1 MCKQMSKIETWFMLK
16 YGSLEN
22 VWSAKRLNKLTEPE
36 IAMYDEYQALF
47 RKQLWDDPTYYK
59 NKLSKT
65 L

>member
-1 MCKQMSKIETWFMLK
+1 MEK
-16 YGSLEN
+16 
-22 VWSAKRLNKLTEPE
+22 VWSAKRDNKLTEPE

-47 RKQLWDDPTYYK
+47 RKQLWNDPTYFK